1 MGDIAERPGALAA
14 TEVHLG
20 SIEFLVD
27 LLLLQRPPQ
36 LPVLF
41 QRYHDRDDLF
51 AMSDHFVSVTVG

>member
-27 LLLLQRPPQ
+27 LLLLQR
-36 LPVLF
+36 
-41 QRYHDRDDLF
+41 
-51 AMSDHFVSVTVG
+51 AITS